1 VARFATPKSAI
12 FQQNLN
18 ISLVEELNDDV
29 AVIGGTEDR
38 VILWY
43 LGDSVFFSVS
53 ILPSSIF
60 FWLAL
65 DSSDVDDLHCNFLL
79 DFVISAAVAETSSYE
94 ALQFAGVVL
103 NVLE

>member
-38 VILWY
+38 VIL
-43 LGDSVFFSVS
+43 
-53 ILPSSIF
+53 
-60 FWLAL
+60 
-65 DSSDVDDLHCNFLL
+65 
-79 DFVISAAVAETSSYE
+79 
-94 ALQFAGVVL
+94 
-103 NVLE
+103 